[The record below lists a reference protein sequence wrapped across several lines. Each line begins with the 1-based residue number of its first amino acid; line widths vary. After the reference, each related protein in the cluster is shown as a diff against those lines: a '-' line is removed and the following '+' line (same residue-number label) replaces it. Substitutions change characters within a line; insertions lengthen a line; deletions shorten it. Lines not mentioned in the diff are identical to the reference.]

1 MAEHPEVVVA
11 RVVDNRGRADLVGV
25 LAATYQQEKH
35 WASDPGRQF
44 THTDLDRDDVS
55 WFVAHARSA
64 PVGVVRILRDP
75 PVAAYARYGLKALDP
90 AIRVEDFIGKPG
102 IAEVGR
108 FAVLPDSRGQFMV
121 AAALMRAV
129 TVECIERGVT
139 HLITDVFEDDPH
151 SPLGFHT
158 RVLGFHPV
166 ATHAIGELNRASRRI
181 TLLLD
186 IPNAYKRLRHRNH
199 WFYRYVT
206 SALPEALH
214 ERLAA

>member
-1 MAEHPEVVVA
+1 M
-11 RVVDNRGRADLVGV
+11 
-25 LAATYQQEKH
+25 
-35 WASDPGRQF
+35 SDPGRQF
-44 THTDLDRDDVS
+44 ARAHLDRDDVS
-55 WFVAHARSA
+55 WFVAHASGA
-64 PVGVVRILRDP
+64 PVGVVRILHDP
-75 PVAAYARYGLKALDP
+75 PIAAYARYELKPLDP
-90 AIRVEDFIGKPG
+90 AVPVEDFIGQPG
-102 IAEVGR
+102 LAEVGR

-166 ATHAIGELNRASRRI
+166 ATHAVGELNSTSRRI

-199 WFYRYVT
+199 WFYRYVA